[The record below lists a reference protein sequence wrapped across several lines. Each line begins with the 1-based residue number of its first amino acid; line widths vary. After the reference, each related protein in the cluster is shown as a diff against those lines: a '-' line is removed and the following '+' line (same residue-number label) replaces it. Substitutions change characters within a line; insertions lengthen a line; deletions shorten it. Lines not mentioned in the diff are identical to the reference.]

1 MSLSHPALTPLLCPS
16 CFNKFLG
23 FQVIPVPWPNNTDIQ
38 QLSPSHVV
46 VRRCSGG
53 CHSSRSCVARVRK
66 VREVAVMMAK
76 CPVAGGKCEKQCA
89 SLEVE
94 DEVECECGCAHHL
107 EEECRAKASTHS
119 WSRESCGCQ
128 CRAEEER
135 RRCVESAG
143 RLWDPSSC
151 SCLCPP
157 SLQTCSPGL
166 RLDLPTC
173 SCQPDHLGGQ
183 AGSRDSQSRE
193 DRHSQDS
200 SSLLSYFLSHWI
212 EIILIASLA
221 FIAVI
226 LAILCGVFL
235 RRIHHLQTQLKLASE
250 GEESDCCEDSQTQ
263 MFLPSTTP
271 DSQPCLSVD
280 CLERPEF
287 HPSKI
292 EVYGDTCSYC
302 SLTSGPDL
310 RPDLRPEPSERSTLV
325 ARGESREHSDQ
336 TGVRR

>member
-1 MSLSHPALTPLLCPS
+1 
-16 CFNKFLG
+16 
-23 FQVIPVPWPNNTDIQ
+23 
-38 QLSPSHVV
+38 
-46 VRRCSGG
+46 
-53 CHSSRSCVARVRK
+53 
-66 VREVAVMMAK
+66 MMAK

-94 DEVECECGCAHHL
+94 DEVECECGCADHL
-107 EEECRAKASTHS
+107 EQECLAKAETHS

-135 RRCVESAG
+135 RRCVETAG
-143 RLWDPSSC
+143 RVWDPSSC

-173 SCQPDHLGGQ
+173 SCQPDHRGGQ
-183 AGSRDSQSRE
+183 AGSRDSQPRE

-200 SSLLSYFLSHWI
+200 SSLLAYFLSHWI

-235 RRIHHLQTQLKLASE
+235 RRIHHLQTQLSNTRTSHVNVSPNLYS
-250 GEESDCCEDSQTQ
+250 
-263 MFLPSTTP
+263 
-271 DSQPCLSVD
+271 PCPV
-280 CLERPEF
+280 
-287 HPSKI
+287 
-292 EVYGDTCSYC
+292 
-302 SLTSGPDL
+302 
-310 RPDLRPEPSERSTLV
+310 
-325 ARGESREHSDQ
+325 SREHTVGQ
-336 TGVRR
+336 TTISKAADLQPRLGQVRPANKIVSIKHFFGKEFA